1 MNQPTK
7 DSCGFWKYKELPE
20 GSVLLSVEMFN
31 SGLLRLDM
39 PFVVF
44 SELYKEYQC
53 FRVKQNTATWIM
65 SFIVLNRVYTV
76 PGSSQISTFDEQ
88 LIQELELDF

>member
-7 DSCGFWKYKELPE
+7 DSCGFWIYKELPE

-53 FRVKQNTATWIM
+53 FRVKQNTVAWIM
-65 SFIVLNRVYTV
+65 PFIVLNRVYAV
-76 PGSSQISTFDEQ
+76 PGSSQILTPNEQ
-88 LIQELELDF
+88 LIQDLELEF